1 MASSS
6 TNRERSRL
14 PLIGGP
20 WAGVALSTLL
30 LVLVLVGVA
39 FGTSAL
45 LYPLLLAAGIAL
57 GVGALHLVRP
67 ASANDGRPR

>member
-1 MASSS
+1 MESSS
-6 TNRERSRL
+6 NNADRSRL

-20 WAGVALSTLL
+20 WMGVALSALL

-39 FGTSAL
+39 FGTEAL

-57 GVGALHLVRP
+57 GIGALHLVRP
-67 ASANDGRPR
+67 ASANDGGQR

>member
-1 MASSS
+1 M
-6 TNRERSRL
+6 
-14 PLIGGP
+14 
-20 WAGVALSTLL
+20 GVALSALL

-39 FGTSAL
+39 FGTEAL